1 MKNRIEVNEQEHI
14 MESLYRYVGY
24 QHCENVAR
32 EFDEIS
38 KLAKDMEYPKELDD
52 WFAGYLEKVKK
63 SEKKAKRMA
72 AAKRIANKAAMAAI
86 VLGVGLVLATFSVDA
101 FRIEV
106 LNFLIETTQKYTSI
120 QVGNVMD
127 KEEKVPATWS
137 SYYLPEYIIDGY
149 SLSSVQEFSDIR
161 LIYFQNTNGEVIK
174 FSQSF
179 DNDNYQIDTE
189 NTEAT
194 EVMINGAKG
203 ILVDKDGVVTLLW
216 NNSDYTFYL
225 TGKADKEE
233 IVKMAESIKLIKQQ

>member
-1 MKNRIEVNEQEHI
+1 MKNRTEINEQED
-14 MESLYRYVGY
+14 MMDSLYRYVGY
-24 QHCENVAR
+24 RHSENVAR
-32 EFDEIS
+32 ELDEIS

-52 WFAGYLEKVKK
+52 WFSGYIENVKK

-194 EVMINGAKG
+194 EVMINDTKG
-203 ILVDKDGVVTLLW
+203 ILVDKNGDITLLW
-216 NNSDYTFYL
+216 HNSDNTFFL
-225 TGKADKEE
+225 IGKADKKE
-233 IVKMAESIKLIKQQ
+233 IVKMAESIKLIKKQ